1 MSPLEPRTPKEHII
15 DEAMELISRRVEEE
29 GLTLR
34 HVFVTFHVEEGR
46 PGDNAATGFHFDPP
60 DDWDGDADA
69 ADRELFAFLLAQTKG
84 VGEQLGL
91 NVLIGGVQGGP
102 MS

>member
-15 DEAMELISRRVEEE
+15 DEAMTLITRRIAEE
-29 GLTLR
+29 GLTLK

-46 PGDNAATGFHFDPP
+46 PGDNAATGFQFDGP
-60 DDWDGDADA
+60 DDGPENAEA
-69 ADRELFAFLLAQTKG
+69 ELFAFLLAQTKG

-91 NVLIGGVQGGP
+91 RVLIGNVQGGP
-102 MS
+102 SS